1 MGLGFKFKL
10 LQKVISIILAVL
22 LTLSLVLII
31 WKYMDINFEETQ
43 AEILSNPI
51 YTKGVITTKRSYKGK
66 GVDVAYL
73 IGGKKYLLT
82 TGVKTE
88 FYKQYEVGDT
98 VEIVYSKK
106 NPNVV
111 LLKHD
116 LND

>member
-1 MGLGFKFKL
+1 
-10 LQKVISIILAVL
+10 
-22 LTLSLVLII
+22 
-31 WKYMDINFEETQ
+31 MDINFEETQ

-51 YTKGVITTKRSYKGK
+51 YIKGVITTKRSYKGK
-66 GVDVAYL
+66 GIDVAYL

-106 NPNVV
+106 KSQCCIV
-111 LLKHD
+111 KA
-116 LND
+116 

>member
-1 MGLGFKFKL
+1 MKLGSKFRL
-10 LQKVISIILAVL
+10 IERVISVILAVL
-22 LTLSLVLII
+22 LTLSLVLLI
-31 WKYMDINFEETQ
+31 WKYMDISFEETR

-51 YTKGVITTKRSYKGK
+51 YAKGVITSKRSYKGK
-66 GVDVAYL
+66 GVDIGYL
-73 IGGKKYLLT
+73 VNGKKYSLN

-88 FYKQYEVGDT
+88 FYKRHKVGDS

-111 LLKHD
+111 LLKHE